1 MRLHLTGTQANKADV
16 ISKIW
21 KKPVTKYFYRRQKIR
36 IINIISVCRE
46 GRKKTFYILME
57 NNLTL
62 LWQGLTLPPAKYVE
76 HSCCPVS
83 TPLRLVVLERSRHSK
98 AK

>member
-1 MRLHLTGTQANKADV
+1 MRLHLTGTLANKTDV
-16 ISKIW
+16 ISKIG
-21 KKPVTKYFYRRQKIR
+21 KKPVTKYFYRRHKIR
-36 IINIISVCRE
+36 KINKISVCRE

-57 NNLTL
+57 NKLTPL
-62 LWQGLTLPPAKYVE
+62 LQGLTLPPAKYVE

-83 TPLRLVVLERSRHSK
+83 TPLRERSRHSK